1 MVQDTKP
8 NVLVII
14 SDHLSTR
21 AVGAYDESRWA
32 DTPHI
37 DRIAQRGVIFDNMY
51 TSCPLCAPA
60 RASFWTGRYPH
71 DTGVL
76 ANGKKVEHADV
87 LANRDVPEDMPT
99 LGASF
104 KEAGYQTIHFGKCHD
119 SGGLRGFAIV
129 PDGQIRSEQVP
140 VAYPENSDT
149 WKDNWAMQ
157 RFAEWAAG
165 GFPEPFCCV
174 VDLQNPHNICGWV
187 GEHSSLDGPVGH
199 PQPALDLPELPENFN
214 VADWESLPLPVRYM
228 CCSHI
233 RTGQT
238 AHYTQEDW
246 RYYIDAFRHYSKMAD
261 DHVGTIW
268 QLLEQGGV
276 LDDTFV
282 VLMADHGDGMGS
294 HQTAT
299 KQVAFYEETMRV
311 PFIVAG
317 PGIEKGG
324 QRIHTLTSLLDLF
337 PGLCECAGIAAPE
350 DLPGRSFAPLLK
362 GEETTRE
369 FVAAEWYSEWGYTV
383 SPGRMIRSKDFKYV
397 SYLEGSGGAKDP
409 SGGEQLYD
417 LRQDRFEKVNL
428 ATNAAY
434 RAVLLEHRAMLQRHV
449 REQRDPFYAQ
459 KVVVDKKWR
468 SHAGGYRHHSGP
480 PAPMADDE

>member
-1 MVQDTKP
+1 MAQNAKP

-21 AVGAYDESRWA
+21 AVGAYDESSWA

-37 DRIAQRGVIFDNMY
+37 DRIAKRGVRFDNMY

-76 ANGKKVEHADV
+76 ANGKKVEHADI
-87 LANRDVPEDMPT
+87 LPNRDVPEDMPT
-99 LGASF
+99 LGATF

-119 SGGLRGFAIV
+119 SGALRGFDIV
-129 PDGQIRSEQVP
+129 PDGQIKSEQVP
-140 VAYPENSDT
+140 AAYPENSDT

-174 VDLQNPHNICGWV
+174 VDLQNPHNICGWI
-187 GEHSSLDGPVGH
+187 GEHSSLDGPVG
-199 PQPALDLPELPENFN
+199 EE
-214 VADWESLPLPVRYM
+214 
-228 CCSHI
+228 
-233 RTGQT
+233 
-238 AHYTQEDW
+238 
-246 RYYIDAFRHYSKMAD
+246 
-261 DHVGTIW
+261 
-268 QLLEQGGV
+268 GGV

-317 PGIEKGG
+317 PGVKKGG
-324 QRIHTLTSLLDLF
+324 QRINTLTSLLDLF
-337 PGLCECAGIAAPE
+337 PGLCEYAGIAAPE
-350 DLPGRSFAPLLK
+350 DLPGKSFAPLLK
-362 GEETTRE
+362 AEETTRE

-397 SYLEGSGGAKDP
+397 SYLEGSGGVDDP
-409 SGGEQLYD
+409 TGGEQLYD
-417 LRQDRFEKVNL
+417 LRQDRFEVINL
-428 ATNAAY
+428 ATDPTY

-449 REQRDPFYAQ
+449 REQNDPFYAQ

-468 SHAGGYRHHSGP
+468 SHAWGYRHHEGP
-480 PAPMADDE
+480 PAPMAGEE